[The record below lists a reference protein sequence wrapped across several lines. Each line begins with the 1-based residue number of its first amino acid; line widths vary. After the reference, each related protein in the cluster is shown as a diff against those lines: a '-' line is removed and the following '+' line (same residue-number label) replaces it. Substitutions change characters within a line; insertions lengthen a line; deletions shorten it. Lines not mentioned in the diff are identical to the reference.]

1 MITPNDFRNGTTF
14 KRGNDIFRVVEFLHV
29 KPGKGPAF
37 MRAKI
42 QNLRSGGIVELTM
55 RTEEKLEDIR
65 VERREMTFLYRQGED
80 FVFMDNADFDQV
92 IVPPEAVGDKA
103 KLIKE
108 NDIVFIEKYEYEILG
123 VDLPA
128 AVVLRVVQTEP
139 GVRGDTATAA
149 SKRATLETGAVIQ
162 VPLFVEE
169 GTLIKVDTR
178 TFSYLERVK
187 ESS

>member
-1 MITPNDFRNGTTF
+1 MITPNDFRTGTTF
-14 KRGNDIFRVVEFLHV
+14 KRGHDIFRVVEFQHV

-37 MRAKI
+37 VRCKN
-42 QNLRSGGIVELTM
+42 QNLRNGGIVVETL
-55 RTEEKLEDIR
+55 RPEEKLEDIR
-65 VERREMTFLYRQGED
+65 VERREMTFLYREGED
-80 FVFMDNADFDQV
+80 FVFMDNSDFDQV
-92 IVPPEAVGDKA
+92 NVPPEAVGEKA

-108 NDIVFIEKYEYEILG
+108 NDTVFVEKYEYEILG

-128 AVVLRVVQTEP
+128 AVILRVVQTEP
-139 GVRGDTATAA
+139 GIRGDTATAA
-149 SKRATLETGAVIQ
+149 TKPATLETGAVVH

-187 ESS
+187 

>member
-37 MRAKI
+37 MRAKL
-42 QNLRSGGIVELTM
+42 QNIRTGAIHETTM
-55 RTEEKLEDIR
+55 RTEEKLEGIR
-65 VERREMTFLYRQGED
+65 IERRDMTFLYRQGGD
-80 FVFMDNADFDQV
+80 FVFMDNTDYDQV
-92 IVPPEAVGDKA
+92 VVDPAVVGEKA

-108 NDIVFIEKYEYEILG
+108 NDVVSIEKYEDEILD
-123 VDLPA
+123 VVLPA

-149 SKRATLETGAVIQ
+149 TKPATLETGVVVQ

-169 GTLIKVDTR
+169 GTQIKVDTR

-187 ESS
+187 

>member
-37 MRAKI
+37 MRAKL
-42 QNLRSGGIVELTM
+42 QNIRNGAIHETTL
-55 RTEEKLEDIR
+55 RTEEKLESIR
-65 VERREMTFLYRQGED
+65 IERRDMTFLYRQGVD
-80 FVFMDNADFDQV
+80 FVFMDNADYDQV
-92 IVPPEAVGDKA
+92 TVPPEAVGDKA

-108 NDIVFIEKYEYEILG
+108 NDVVAIEKYEDEILG
-123 VDLPA
+123 IVLPA
-128 AVVLRVVQTEP
+128 AVVLRVVHTEP

-149 SKRATLETGAVIQ
+149 TKAATLETGAVVQ

-178 TFSYLERVK
+178 TFSYLERAK
-187 ESS
+187 EY